1 VNGRIHSEI
10 AAVPVERLVA
20 ERERLRPL
28 PSLRPALRIGVAR
41 KVDRL
46 ATVRFGSA
54 RYSVPHALVGVE
66 VTVAAFDGEVVIRQ
80 GGAEV
85 ARHRLV
91 GPGEVAIRDEHYG
104 GARPRPTRAVRPRTA
119 AEVAF
124 LGLGPI
130 AEAFLRAAAA
140 AGTARLEAE
149 LGEIAGLVA
158 AWGREAL
165 VKALDRATRFRRF
178 RAADVRA
185 ILVAGAGVPTPTA
198 AGAPLVADL
207 PTVPVRPLSAYAV
220 TPSDATREVVG

>member
-1 VNGRIHSEI
+1 
-10 AAVPVERLVA
+10 
-20 ERERLRPL
+20 
-28 PSLRPALRIGVAR
+28 
-41 KVDRL
+41 
-46 ATVRFGSA
+46 
-54 RYSVPHALVGVE
+54 
-66 VTVAAFDGEVVIRQ
+66 
-80 GGAEV
+80 
-85 ARHRLV
+85 
-91 GPGEVAIRDEHYG
+91 
-104 GARPRPTRAVRPRTA
+104 
-119 AEVAF
+119 

-149 LGEIAGLVA
+149 LGEIAGLA
-158 AWGREAL
+158 GAWGREAL

-178 RAADVRA
+178 RAADLRA